1 MNEFQESPAE
11 WPHFT
16 ISGTRKEFIIQTNTM
31 AGRINNLFIPVG
43 VPGSDRMLWSGLT
56 GPGPAGFS
64 RLSSSV
70 LYFLEPSGQLL
81 TNQGIK
87 RKS

>member
-1 MNEFQESPAE
+1 
-11 WPHFT
+11 
-16 ISGTRKEFIIQTNTM
+16 M

-70 LYFLEPSGQLL
+70 LYFLEPSGQLCVL
-81 TNQGIK
+81 LLLPFPLLELKPKDGFQAQLCGDIF
-87 RKS
+87 